1 MPIDRNPGEGRD
13 EFLSRCIETEVGAGK
28 DRAQAAA
35 ICYTQLKKVNMQEEA
50 PAIPQEEIDYC
61 LLVLQ
66 GQNPSYVGP
75 GALKICIDRLTAK
88 KKNMI
93 KYGLSAEVF
102 EQYDFKYD
110 WDQCVLDRKADGYSQ
125 EASENICGA
134 IKAGTVNYK

>member
-1 MPIDRNPGEGRD
+1 MPIDRNPGEGKD
-13 EFLSRCIETEVGAGK
+13 EFLARCISTEVAAGK
-28 DRAQAAA
+28 DNDQAAA
-35 ICYTQLKKVNMQEEA
+35 ICYTQLKKINMAEEA

-66 GQNPSYVGP
+66 GQNPTYVGP

-88 KKNMI
+88 KENQK

-110 WDQCVLDRKADGYSQ
+110 WDKCILDRKSDGYS
-125 EASENICGA
+125 EKVAEKICGA
-134 IKAGTVNYK
+134 IRAGSINQ